1 MMYPFMTLD
10 DNTEIVHSE
19 MQPDHRVKVY
29 IEKPDEKDCFHSAVC
44 YLPDYTWE
52 DVSGFTPAE
61 IDRYQKFQMCIRD
74 SACPDDAAILCHGIL
89 KRKGAVGF
97 QQLPQRAHIQRSQC
111 TCLLYTSAVRGQSPG
126 QPGQRPERAI
136 HRSLRLAD
144 GLR

>member
-61 IDRYQKFQMCIRD
+61 IDRYQKFLESTAH
-74 SACPDDAAILCHGIL
+74 SAPCPAKHHG
-89 KRKGAVGF
+89 
-97 QQLPQRAHIQRSQC
+97 H
-111 TCLLYTSAVRGQSPG
+111 
-126 QPGQRPERAI
+126 
-136 HRSLRLAD
+136 HRSTKR
-144 GLR
+144 